1 MVRRGKKGEKE
12 KGKHKRYK
20 KQTKTTTEMKT
31 NKTHPISVNVCVS
44 IYRSVKGKGVRV
56 HVSKSN
62 H

>member
-44 IYRSVKGKGVRV
+44 IYRTLKGKGVY
-56 HVSKSN
+56 VS
-62 H
+62 